1 MKTNFP
7 TESMIR
13 QYLLGRLDDQDQLE
27 SSLSEQMLFDEE
39 LSETVDSI
47 EDELIEDYLDGAL
60 NDEDRK
66 AAEEYFLRP
75 PERKEKL
82 RFARLLRNRFE
93 KKHAAVAKKTLDVAH
108 EPVRKLT
115 NGGSGSWL
123 ALHWLSHR
131 RTYCELAVLILLSV
145 AGLIYVSHVRS
156 DLQSQ
161 IETTRKTETQLA
173 AELVQEREHSAS
185 LAKQLQEARPP
196 VVLSFLG
203 PLFRDNPGTQVIE
216 IRPWTERIKVSI
228 DLQSASSRDYDVRLE
243 NRSKQTLWAQAH
255 LARSSNG
262 LFFEMPAQSIPTTG
276 VYCLVVS
283 SRPEPYCFQA
293 RVIKN

>member
-60 NDEDRK
+60 NDADRK

-161 IETTRKTETQLA
+161 METTHKTETQLA
-173 AELVQEREHSAS
+173 AELAQE
-185 LAKQLQEARPP
+185 
-196 VVLSFLG
+196 
-203 PLFRDNPGTQVIE
+203 
-216 IRPWTERIKVSI
+216 
-228 DLQSASSRDYDVRLE
+228 
-243 NRSKQTLWAQAH
+243 
-255 LARSSNG
+255 
-262 LFFEMPAQSIPTTG
+262 
-276 VYCLVVS
+276 
-283 SRPEPYCFQA
+283 
-293 RVIKN
+293 